1 MTKYSLDQ
9 QGWINQLRSIA
20 PLPFDQWGAIS
31 SNDARQ
37 AMWFNPTNEH
47 SMRLTKA
54 GYVYL
59 TGPINLTK
67 YDFKLP
73 EKIKPKVLLQLER
86 YIAYPYYIHTLNRI
100 SVFDEET
107 AIMLQLHGSD
117 LETYLNN
124 LEKHQ

>member
-1 MTKYSLDQ
+1 
-9 QGWINQLRSIA
+9 
-20 PLPFDQWGAIS
+20 
-31 SNDARQ
+31 
-37 AMWFNPTNEH
+37 
-47 SMRLTKA
+47 MRLTKA
-54 GYVYL
+54 GYTYL
-59 TGPINLTK
+59 TGPISLTK
-67 YDFKLP
+67 YDFKLH

-86 YIAYPYYIHTLNRI
+86 YIAYPYYIHTLTRI

>member
-1 MTKYSLDQ
+1 
-9 QGWINQLRSIA
+9 
-20 PLPFDQWGAIS
+20 
-31 SNDARQ
+31 
-37 AMWFNPTNEH
+37 
-47 SMRLTKA
+47 MRLTKA

-59 TGPINLTK
+59 IGLVQLTK
-67 YDFKLP
+67 YDFELP
-73 EKIKPKVLLQLER
+73 EKIKPRVLLQLER
-86 YIAYPYYIHTLNRI
+86 HIAYPYYIQTLSRI

>member
-1 MTKYSLDQ
+1 VTKYSLDQ
-9 QGWINQLRSIA
+9 QGWINKLRSIA
-20 PLPFDQWGAIS
+20 PFPFDLWQG
-31 SNDARQ
+31 NPRQ
-37 AMWFNPTNEH
+37 AMWFNPTNDR

-54 GYVYL
+54 GYTHL
-59 TGPINLTK
+59 TLNIQLTR
-67 YDFKLP
+67 YEFKLP

-86 YIAYPYYIHTLNRI
+86 YIAFPYYIQSLSRI

>member
-1 MTKYSLDQ
+1 MT
-9 QGWINQLRSIA
+9 GRI
-20 PLPFDQWGAIS
+20 
-31 SNDARQ
+31 
-37 AMWFNPTNEH
+37 E
-47 SMRLTKA
+47 
-54 GYVYL
+54 
-59 TGPINLTK
+59 LTK

-86 YIAYPYYIHTLNRI
+86 YIAYPYYIHTLTRI

>member
-1 MTKYSLDQ
+1 VNKYSLDQ
-9 QGWINQLRSIA
+9 QGWINRLRSIA
-20 PLPFDQWGAIS
+20 PLPFDQWGG
-31 SNDARQ
+31 DARH
-37 AMWFNPTNEH
+37 AIWFNPTNDH

-59 TGPINLTK
+59 TVNIQLTR
-67 YDFKLP
+67 YEFKLP

-86 YIAYPYYIHTLNRI
+86 YIAFPYYIQSLSRI